1 MKELDTNIPLKQV
14 GGDMGDKGYNGD
26 IPNLKKGEYRYY
38 IQDNKNLIPTTK
50 KKISRE
56 AFTSLLQSYFPHYIL
71 SPSSRNSNSIDDSY
85 WIGSIGE
92 EVEYGGLLYYEPIII
107 NKGYICFIEA
117 TALVNGTTYYI
128 HDGYI
133 YEYEELYQD
142 EGLLCN

>member
-1 MKELDTNIPLKQV
+1 MKELDTNMFLKQI
-14 GGDMGDKGYNGD
+14 GGDLGDKGYNGN

-38 IQDNKNLIPTTK
+38 IQDNKNLIPKTK

-56 AFTSLLQSYFPHYIL
+56 EFTDLLQSYFPNYIL
-71 SPSSRNSNSIDDSY
+71 SPSSRNSNSINDSY

-92 EVEYGGLLYYEPIII
+92 EVEYGRSLYYEPIII

-117 TALVNGTTYYI
+117 TALENGTTYYI

-133 YEYEELYQD
+133 YEYEELYID
-142 EGLLCN
+142 EGLLCS